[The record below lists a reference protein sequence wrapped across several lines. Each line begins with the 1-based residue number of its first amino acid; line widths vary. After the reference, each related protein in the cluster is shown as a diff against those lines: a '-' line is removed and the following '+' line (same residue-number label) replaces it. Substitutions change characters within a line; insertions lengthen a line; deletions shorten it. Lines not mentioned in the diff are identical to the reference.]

1 MERSPLGDMQTLLRT
16 AGGRFFPATVCSP
29 PFTCLPSYRVNSV
42 SGAPFDLHDH
52 CARFPA
58 TLLTVCFSGYAEGQL
73 ESYRGTFLQTYP
85 GVDLG
90 IVDMRPLMSRLR
102 WMIFSLLLKQTART
116 LVPPPLQSSYL
127 IAYRPMALLD
137 ALGVPNYC
145 GSFVYLMDRQG
156 RVRWRGSGEATTE
169 DWQSLNGTIREL
181 IREGEQMPTA
191 PVKGRKS

>member
-16 AGGRFFPATVCSP
+16 PGGRFFPAAACNP
-29 PFTCLPSYRVNSV
+29 PFTRLPSYQTNSV

-58 TLLTVCFSGYAEGQL
+58 TLLTICFSGYAEGQL
-73 ESYRGTFLQTYP
+73 ESYRRPFLEAYT
-85 GVDLG
+85 GADLG
-90 IVDMRPLMSRLR
+90 LVDMRPLMNRLR

-127 IAYRPMALLD
+127 IAYRPMTLLD

-145 GSFVYLMDRQG
+145 GSFVYLVDRQG
-156 RVRWRGSGEATTE
+156 SVRWRGSGEATTE
-169 DWQSLNGTIREL
+169 DWQSLHSAIRKLRQE
-181 IREGEQMPTA
+181 
-191 PVKGRKS
+191 